1 MEKKICIKKENI
13 RPLLDKLNESYEVYI
28 PVRDKETGII
38 DFMNLNSLKDNER
51 LSINF
56 NEKTKKSPK
65 SLIFP
70 STEEL
75 FGFEYIKDIERPDI
89 TEIKL
94 TASLDFSDFNNQY
107 SNNKNLGNRNAGEK
121 KKIIFGLKPCDTLG
135 IKSFDMVFNE
145 EGKED
150 AYYSEKRMDTVL
162 VSIGCNTIFPDCFC
176 ISVGGNPFNFDYSD
190 IGLIDFG
197 DCLVVQ
203 KNSENEVV
211 HKLIEK
217 HREFFEERDFD
228 ENNLKAIGDIISG
241 SSSKQQQILE
251 KIGLAKID
259 RDKIEKILE
268 ANFSSEDVWKEISEK
283 CISCGACTYV
293 CPTCVC
299 FNIGDEIKNLTGERY
314 RCWDFCTDYYYTL
327 EASGNN
333 PRSEVF
339 QRYRNKINCKFNYF
353 HKRKKALYCVGCGR
367 CVDVCSVG
375 MDIREILKKVLVQN
389 NVKSDS

>member
-13 RPLLDKLNESYEVYI
+13 RPLLNKLTESYEVYI

-65 SLIFP
+65 SLLFP
-70 STEEL
+70 LTDEL

-89 TEIKL
+89 TEIRL
-94 TASLDFSDFNNQY
+94 TANLDSSDLNNQD
-107 SNNKNLGNRNAGEK
+107 SNNKNLDNRNAGK
-121 KKIIFGLKPCDTLG
+121 QKKIIFGLKPCDTLG

-150 AYYSEKRMDTVL
+150 AYYSEKRVDTVL

-176 ISVGGNPFNFDYSD
+176 LSVGGNPFNFDYSD
-190 IGLIDFG
+190 IGLIDLG

-203 KNSENEVV
+203 KNSENETVK
-211 HKLIEK
+211 KLIEEFK
-217 HREFFEERDFD
+217 DFFEEKDFD
-228 ENNLKAIGDIISG
+228 ETGINSINDVISASN
-241 SSSKQQQILE
+241 SSQHKSLE
-251 KIGLAKID
+251 KMGLKKID
-259 RDKIEKILE
+259 KAQIEKIME
-268 ANFSSEDVWKEISEK
+268 DNFSKEDVWKEISEK

-299 FNIGDEIKNLTGERY
+299 FNISDEIKNLTGERY
-314 RCWDFCTDYYYTL
+314 RCWDFCTNYYYTL
-327 EASGNN
+327 EASGHN
-333 PRSEVF
+333 PRSEIF

-367 CVDVCSVG
+367 CVDVCPVG
-375 MDIREILKKVLVQN
+375 MDIREILKKVI
-389 NVKSDS
+389 VKIL

>member
-13 RPLLDKLNESYEVYI
+13 RPLLNKLTESYEVYI

-65 SLIFP
+65 SLLFP
-70 STEEL
+70 LTEEL

-89 TEIKL
+89 TEIRL
-94 TASLDFSDFNNQY
+94 TANLDSSDLNNQD
-107 SNNKNLGNRNAGEK
+107 SNNKNLDNRNAGK
-121 KKIIFGLKPCDTLG
+121 QKKIIFGLKPCDTLG

-150 AYYSEKRMDTVL
+150 AYYSEKRVDTVL

-176 ISVGGNPFNFDYSD
+176 LSVGGNPFNFDYSD
-190 IGLIDFG
+190 IGLIDLG

-203 KNSENEVV
+203 KNSENETVK
-211 HKLIEK
+211 KLIEEFK
-217 HREFFEERDFD
+217 DFFEEKDFD
-228 ENNLKAIGDIISG
+228 ETGINSINDVISASN
-241 SSSKQQQILE
+241 SSQHKSLE
-251 KIGLAKID
+251 KMGLKKID
-259 RDKIEKILE
+259 KAQIEKIME
-268 ANFSSEDVWKEISEK
+268 DNFSKEDVWKEISEK

-299 FNIGDEIKNLTGERY
+299 FNISDEIKNLTGERY
-314 RCWDFCTDYYYTL
+314 RCWDFCTNYYYTL
-327 EASGNN
+327 EASGHN
-333 PRSEVF
+333 PRSEIF

-367 CVDVCSVG
+367 CVDVCPVG
-375 MDIREILKKVLVQN
+375 MDIREILKKVI
-389 NVKSDS
+389 VKIL